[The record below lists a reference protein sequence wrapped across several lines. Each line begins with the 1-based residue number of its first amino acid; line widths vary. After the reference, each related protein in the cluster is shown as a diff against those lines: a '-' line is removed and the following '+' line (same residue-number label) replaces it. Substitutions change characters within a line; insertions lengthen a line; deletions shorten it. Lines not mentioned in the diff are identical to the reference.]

1 MLAKS
6 LFRKPKNELE
16 NQGQAASQDKGVP
29 CPGCKHAIPTHELLQ
44 SLLVC
49 PRCGHHMRMNAR
61 GRIALLCD
69 SGSFIEMGAELVS
82 GNILN
87 FPGYQEKLETA
98 RRESGE
104 PEAVITGSAAIGGH
118 PCAFFAMEPSFMM
131 GSMGTMVGEKLTRLF
146 EYATTNHVPVVGCT
160 VSGGARVQEGILSLM
175 QMAKVSGAVRRHSDA
190 GNLYIAILTDPTTG
204 GVAASFAME
213 ADIILAEPGA
223 LIGFAG
229 PRVIEQTIRQK
240 LPEGFQRAEFQ
251 LKKGFVDRIASRN
264 TQKDLLTLL
273 LQMHG
278 GRVSDGCL

>member
-16 NQGQAASQDKGVP
+16 NQGQAAAQDKGAP
-29 CPGCKHAIPTHELLQ
+29 CPGCKRLILSQELLDN
-44 SLLVC
+44 LLVC
-49 PRCGHHMRMNAR
+49 PRCGHHMRMSAR
-61 GRIALLCD
+61 QRINLICD
-69 SGSFIEMGAELVS
+69 AGSFLEMGAELVS
-82 GNILN
+82 GNVLG

-104 PEAVITGSAAIGGH
+104 PEAVITGSAAVGGIG
-118 PCAFFAMEPSFMM
+118 CAVFAMEPSFMM

-146 EYATTNHVPVVGCT
+146 EYAAENHLPVVGCT

-190 GNLYIAILTDPTTG
+190 GCLYIALLTDPTTG

-251 LKKGFVDRIASRN
+251 LKKGFVDRIAPRN
-264 TQKDLLTLL
+264 TQKELLTLL
-273 LQMHG
+273 LRMHG
-278 GRVSDGCL
+278 GRVPDGCL